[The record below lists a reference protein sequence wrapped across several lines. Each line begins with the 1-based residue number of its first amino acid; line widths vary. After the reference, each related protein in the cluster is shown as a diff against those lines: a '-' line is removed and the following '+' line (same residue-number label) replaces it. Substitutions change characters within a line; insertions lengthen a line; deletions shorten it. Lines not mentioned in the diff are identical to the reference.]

1 MKPSWN
7 LLRAPNALVLMLAMC
22 ASSAWSATGPM
33 DFLFQPGGQVPK
45 QQPVRK
51 FGEYSALS
59 LVAIEAG
66 AVQNQQ
72 PLTIKEQDIA
82 VMLEELTFD
91 RGDGRSKPL
100 FDREEVRVVADELAR
115 AFSRAGP
122 GQDVV
127 VMSTSRRNEGAVSLP
142 TTVALRA
149 FVNDQRINLIVG
161 ESRADLLSL
170 FRHTGIAPSVNFGS
184 RQMASAVRLSSRQ
197 GEAKRVDWVSFL
209 LGSGGKSHS
218 LSEPKTGTNAQP
230 THSQTNR
237 SVPRDEGFYRE
248 QASRLEG
255 LRMLHEKHL
264 LTDEEYQRKRA
275 AIVDAM

>member
-1 MKPSWN
+1 
-7 LLRAPNALVLMLAMC
+7 MLSLCTA
-22 ASSAWSATGPM
+22 SAWSATGPM

-51 FGEYSALS
+51 FGEYSAVS

-72 PLTIKEQDIA
+72 PLTIKEQDIVA
-82 VMLEELTFD
+82 MLEDLTFD

-100 FDREEVRVVADELAR
+100 FDREEARVVADELSR
-115 AFSRAGP
+115 AFAKAEP

-149 FVNDQRINLIVG
+149 FVSAQQINFIVG
-161 ESRADLLSL
+161 ESRADLLSMV
-170 FRHTGIAPSVNFGS
+170 RHTGIAPSVNFGS
-184 RQMASAVRLSSRQ
+184 RQTASAVRLSSRQ
-197 GEAKRVDWVSFL
+197 AEVRRADWISFH
-209 LGSGGKSHS
+209 LGSGGMSHS
-218 LSEPKTGTNAQP
+218 MAESRTSPKAQP
-230 THSQTNR
+230 NHSQA
-237 SVPRDEGFYRE
+237 PRDEGFYRE
-248 QASRLEG
+248 QAARLEG
-255 LRMLHEKHL
+255 LRMLHEKRL